1 MEAIELVIRLLEK
14 VGVLVATAL
23 TLVLVRPAGV
33 WLRETGHHASP
44 RRRVFLGFLLGALA
58 IWGVFLGFSI
68 DGMRFNLRMVGVI
81 VGGFLG
87 GRLVGIFTGMMAGG
101 IYAYHVGMPLAP
113 WVFLAT
119 VLVGLFAG
127 WWSRLL
133 GTSVNSVIA
142 GSISI
147 QLLYH
152 VVLGGFM
159 LFLAPEIADVQTQNL
174 PLHLAKI
181 AANMVGVVLF
191 MGLLNLTMELEKA
204 RETVEESEDI
214 VRSARLEALQYQVN
228 PHFLFNLLNTLSY
241 LIRTDPPKARELT
254 LDLSEF
260 LRYTLSDAAEETTLR
275 KELEQIRR
283 YVELER
289 ARFGEGL
296 RFEILQP
303 ADDEVSH
310 LVVPPLILQPLVEN
324 AIRHGA
330 RDGKVAVLLDVERDG
345 DAVII
350 RVLDDGPGPPGKL
363 ARLANPRK
371 GGGGVG
377 LRNVQERLERFY
389 HGEAYFGL
397 RPREGT
403 DGACAEVI
411 VPIKATGGTST
422 LSDQA
427 REKLKKVVS
436 DA

>member
-1 MEAIELVIRLLEK
+1 
-14 VGVLVATAL
+14 
-23 TLVLVRPAGV
+23 
-33 WLRETGHHASP
+33 
-44 RRRVFLGFLLGALA
+44 
-58 IWGVFLGFSI
+58 
-68 DGMRFNLRMVGVI
+68 MVGVI

-87 GRLVGIFTGMMAGG
+87 GRLVGIITGVMAGG

-113 WVFLAT
+113 WVFFAT

-127 WWSRLL
+127 WWSRML

-142 GSISI
+142 GSLAI

-152 VVLGGFM
+152 VILGGFM
-159 LFLAPEIADVQTQNL
+159 LVLAPEIADVQTQNL

-260 LRYTLSDAAEETTLR
+260 LRYTLSDAADETTLR

-289 ARFGEGL
+289 ARFGDGL

-303 ADDEVSH
+303 ADDLVSD

-330 RDGKVAVLLDVERDG
+330 RDGKVSVLLDVEREG
-345 DAVII
+345 DNVTI

-371 GGGGVG
+371 AGGGVG

-389 HGEAYFGL
+389 HGEASFGL

-403 DGACAEVI
+403 DGACAEVV
-411 VPIKATGGTST
+411 VPIRAGEHAS
-422 LSDQA
+422 SIADHA
-427 REKLKKVVS
+427 RKQLKK
-436 DA
+436 ALGEA

>member
-1 MEAIELVIRLLEK
+1 MEALELVFKLLEK
-14 VGVLVATAL
+14 VGVLVAAA
-23 TLVLVRPAGV
+23 LVLVLIRPAGV

-44 RRRVFLGFLLGALA
+44 RRRIFLGLLMGGLA

-68 DGMRFNLRMVGVI
+68 NGMRFNVRMVGVI

-87 GRLVGIFTGMMAGG
+87 GRLVGILTGVLAGA
-101 IYAYHVGMPLAP
+101 IYAYNVEPELAP
-113 WVFLAT
+113 WVFFAT

-133 GTSVNSVIA
+133 GTSLKSVVV
-142 GSISI
+142 GSFVV
-147 QLLYH
+147 QLVYH
-152 VVLGGFM
+152 VVLGLLM
-159 LFLAPEIADVQTQNL
+159 LWLAPELTEIQTSNV
-174 PLHLAKI
+174 PLHVAKV

-275 KELEQIRR
+275 KELEQIKR

-289 ARFGEGL
+289 ARFGDGL
-296 RFEILQP
+296 RFQILRP
-303 ADDEVSH
+303 SDPEVSD

-330 RDGKVAVLLDVERDG
+330 SDGSVEVILDVERDG
-345 DAVII
+345 DAVRI

-389 HGEAYFGL
+389 HGEASFGL

-403 DGACAEVI
+403 HGACAEVV
-411 VPIKATGGTST
+411 VPIELSERART
-422 LSDQA
+422 LTDQA
-427 REKLKKVVS
+427 RERLKKALA
-436 DA
+436 DN